1 MQTRV
6 IFFPY
11 RLPIYYLLQHHNGMS
26 ICRIQSPAI
35 FIRYIP
41 GFDERWY
48 VLCIIPP
55 REITVRATI
64 SVKQDKNK

>member
-1 MQTRV
+1 MQDSGV
-6 IFFPY
+6 
-11 RLPIYYLLQHHNGMS
+11 LLF
-26 ICRIQSPAI
+26 

-64 SVKQDKNK
+64 SVKQDKNKQTLE

>member
-1 MQTRV
+1 MQDSGV
-6 IFFPY
+6 
-11 RLPIYYLLQHHNGMS
+11 LLF
-26 ICRIQSPAI
+26 